1 MACWLR
7 RLATAGT
14 RCSGKGSNAVR
25 EMKTSRGDEVEGTRA
40 REERRRATA
49 RLLLLSPAAELGA
62 PEVGTGPC

>member
-1 MACWLR
+1 M
-7 RLATAGT
+7 
-14 RCSGKGSNAVR
+14 GKGSNAVR